1 MARPTVRVRA
11 VLLVLAVALSACG
24 STLQEDGSFP
34 AQAQGD
40 GLVVEDA
47 LGESTSG
54 GTTTLG
60 EGSGTGGASTPNRAG
75 AGSSSTSG
83 SGTTGGSVPS
93 TSDGSTSTDGTADTT
108 GGTTGGSTGSTTGTN
123 PGTRPTGEATGEPI
137 KVGVVVA
144 DAAALYAVFS
154 VEADYD
160 PYALYEAFREY
171 FNANGGF
178 GGRPLEFY
186 YEVIDVAEDY
196 NAAGQRV
203 CERFTQDNKMDVI
216 FDNTSGGIAV
226 MLECFEQHDM
236 AVFGP
241 ARWTKD
247 DQPTTHPNHF
257 SLDGIRVDRYAGSYI
272 DLAVAA
278 GFIAP
283 GDKLGVLYED
293 CPWGRR
299 VYNNVS
305 VPAAK
310 RHGIEIVEATIKCIE
325 NLVADLGPVTNGA
338 RAAALRFQSQL
349 ATHVMV
355 LSAAEGFI
363 AGQFSRAA
371 EEQQYRPNYI
381 VTTNSWAYNNSNP
394 DTQVGWHANQ
404 KPQVAGFGWVPLQD
418 VGDAADANAEG
429 QARAQAQC
437 REVDPS
443 MGGADQYE
451 EGTQDRIQ
459 YELNFYNICDSWF
472 GTRAALEASGLNFS
486 FRAVRNT
493 WPQALAPLE
502 SALMAGG
509 RYQVEASG
517 YDAVGHVRPFT
528 FDPDRGRFS
537 YSGNLV
543 TIP

>member
-1 MARPTVRVRA
+1 MAKRTMQLRA
-11 VLLVLAVALSACG
+11 LLLVLAVVLSACG
-24 STLQEDGSFP
+24 STLQEDGSLP

-40 GLVVEDA
+40 GLVVADA
-47 LGESTSG
+47 LGDTSG

-60 EGSGTGGASTPNRAG
+60 GGGATGTAATPGRTG
-75 AGSSSTSG
+75 AGGTSTSG
-83 SGTTGGSVPS
+83 SSTTGASVPS
-93 TSDGSTSTDGTADTT
+93 TSGDPTSTDGTAGTA
-108 GGTTGGSTGSTTGTN
+108 GGTAGDSAGSTTGTSTG
-123 PGTRPTGEATGEPI
+123 PRPTGEATGEPI

-154 VEADYD
+154 VESDYD
-160 PYALYEAFREY
+160 PYALYEAFRSY
-171 FNANGGF
+171 FNDNGGF

-216 FDNTSGGIAV
+216 FGGGAAV

-241 ARWTKD
+241 ARWTQD
-247 DQPTTHPNHF
+247 DHPTTHPNFF

-272 DLAVAA
+272 DMAVAA
-278 GFIAP
+278 GFIGP

-293 CPWGRR
+293 CPWGQR

-305 VPAAK
+305 APTAK

-355 LSAAEGFI
+355 LSGAEGFI

-371 EEQQYRPNYI
+371 EEQRYRPNYI
-381 VTTNSWAYNNSNP
+381 VTSNSWAYNNSNP
-394 DTQVGWHANQ
+394 ETQVGWHVNQ
-404 KPQVAGFGWVPLQD
+404 RPQVAGFGWVPMQD
-418 VGDAADANAEG
+418 VGDAADPNVEG
-429 QARAQAQC
+429 QAQAQARC
-437 REVDPS
+437 REVDPG

-472 GTRAALEASGLNFS
+472 GTRAAIEASSLNFS
-486 FRAVRNT
+486 FRALRDT

-502 SALMAGG
+502 SAIMAGG
-509 RYQVEASG
+509 RYKVEASG
-517 YDAVGHVRPFT
+517 YDAVGHVRQFT
-528 FDPDRGRFS
+528 FDPNRGRFS
-537 YSGNLV
+537 YTGNLV